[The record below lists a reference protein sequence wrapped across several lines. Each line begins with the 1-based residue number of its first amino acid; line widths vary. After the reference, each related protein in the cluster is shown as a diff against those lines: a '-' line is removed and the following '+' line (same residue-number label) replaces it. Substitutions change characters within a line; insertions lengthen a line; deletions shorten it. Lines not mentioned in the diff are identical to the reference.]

1 MLRRPIVLAPVLS
14 IALLG
19 SAPLLASPEA
29 RGGTA
34 PKEAQR
40 APSNDAREIQ
50 QLMRSVIDEDTVSLL
65 FDVLRSAL
73 DSALVGSNATN
84 GRAEAKSRELEK
96 RLAQKMERLSAE
108 LPAKVAPV
116 IDRAIGQAERE
127 ILRALR
133 DTGDGETTAGGAR

>member
-1 MLRRPIVLAPVLS
+1 MWRRPIVLAPVLL

-29 RGGTA
+29 RGGAA

-96 RLAQKMERLSAE
+96 RLEQKVERLSTE
-108 LPAKVAPV
+108 LPAKVAPLV
-116 IDRAIGQAERE
+116 KRALDQAERE
-127 ILRALR
+127 VKRALH
-133 DTGDGETTAGGAR
+133 ETIDAELKPREHR